1 MDNFLEKLLEF
12 IKENEKTKDKQDL
25 YFEYSNSKMSY
36 WNAYWVAR
44 EINDL
49 KEWVTE
55 LSDKLAMFE
64 DFIRLL
70 RKENFELKEKQNAN
84 N

>member
-49 KEWVTE
+49 KELVTE

-70 RKENFELKEKQNAN
+70 RKENFELKDKQNERN
-84 N
+84 

>member
-49 KEWVTE
+49 KELVTE

-70 RKENFELKEKQNAN
+70 RKENYELKDKQNERN
-84 N
+84 